1 MKKWYNFDFQTNSCK
16 NSHIELAYIL
26 EAFEHIVLDVNLEK
40 QMNKQSHIQT
50 GSTTAPPKA
59 AS

>member
-1 MKKWYNFDFQTNSCK
+1 MNSCK
-16 NSHIELAYIL
+16 NTRIELTYIL
-26 EAFEHIVLDVNLEK
+26 EAFEHTVLDASLEK